1 MSSTGVT
8 ALVLF
13 LLLISSLSF
22 ACIPSSSSTYQHHH
36 HPHKIM
42 LAKSLGAAGM
52 ASLPLVTPT
61 VATLLYAA
69 SYAGTVT
76 TLNLTLSSGLNSS
89 ASLEAISTSTGC
101 SSSPAWLT
109 LDASNSILYCLDEGL
124 STPLG
129 SLTSFQTSEDGTL
142 VQLDQISVIS
152 GPVSSV
158 IYGEDGDGLALAH
171 YSGSSFSTFSI
182 ADPSALQAVQ
192 NQTFEMAEPG
202 PNASRQD
209 APHPHEA
216 ILDPTGEYLLAPDLG
231 ADLVRVFQVDEDSLT
246 WTAIDPLVAAP
257 GSGPRHATF
266 LVTEDA
272 TYMYLASELANTI
285 TGYEVEYGSDSSLTF
300 TELFAISTHGEG
312 ASVPNG
318 TTAAEITLSPD
329 EKFLVVSSRGEN
341 SFSIPNFDPSNSTE
355 IVSDALIIF
364 SVDHGSGN
372 LTLVQEYPAGGRIP
386 RQFSINEA
394 GTLLA
399 VGLQADGRVVVID
412 RDVQSGKLK
421 RFAATA
427 LVEGEVTAV
436 IFDE

>member
-1 MSSTGVT
+1 
-8 ALVLF
+8 
-13 LLLISSLSF
+13 
-22 ACIPSSSSTYQHHH
+22 
-36 HPHKIM
+36 
-42 LAKSLGAAGM
+42 
-52 ASLPLVTPT
+52 
-61 VATLLYAA
+61 
-69 SYAGTVT
+69 
-76 TLNLTLSSGLNSS
+76 
-89 ASLEAISTSTGC
+89 
-101 SSSPAWLT
+101 
-109 LDASNSILYCLDEGL
+109 
-124 STPLG
+124 
-129 SLTSFQTSEDGTL
+129 
-142 VQLDQISVIS
+142 
-152 GPVSSV
+152 
-158 IYGEDGDGLALAH
+158 
-171 YSGSSFSTFSI
+171 
-182 ADPSALQAVQ
+182 
-192 NQTFEMAEPG
+192 MAEPG

-318 TTAAEITLSPD
+318 TTAAEITLSVSLSAASKNCIALLLTHVRKKKPD

>member
-1 MSSTGVT
+1 MAAGHRPGWSQGTAERKRFIIFMLSTGVT

-22 ACIPSSSSTYQHHH
+22 ACFPSSIYQHHH

-42 LAKSLGAAGM
+42 LAKSLGAAGL

-61 VATLLYAA
+61 VATRLYAA

-171 YSGSSFSTFSI
+171 
-182 ADPSALQAVQ
+182 
-192 NQTFEMAEPG
+192 
-202 PNASRQD
+202 
-209 APHPHEA
+209 
-216 ILDPTGEYLLAPDLG
+216 
-231 ADLVRVFQVDEDSLT
+231 
-246 WTAIDPLVAAP
+246 
-257 GSGPRHATF
+257 
-266 LVTEDA
+266 
-272 TYMYLASELANTI
+272 
-285 TGYEVEYGSDSSLTF
+285 
-300 TELFAISTHGEG
+300 
-312 ASVPNG
+312 
-318 TTAAEITLSPD
+318 
-329 EKFLVVSSRGEN
+329 
-341 SFSIPNFDPSNSTE
+341 
-355 IVSDALIIF
+355 
-364 SVDHGSGN
+364 
-372 LTLVQEYPAGGRIP
+372 
-386 RQFSINEA
+386 
-394 GTLLA
+394 
-399 VGLQADGRVVVID
+399 
-412 RDVQSGKLK
+412 
-421 RFAATA
+421 
-427 LVEGEVTAV
+427 
-436 IFDE
+436 